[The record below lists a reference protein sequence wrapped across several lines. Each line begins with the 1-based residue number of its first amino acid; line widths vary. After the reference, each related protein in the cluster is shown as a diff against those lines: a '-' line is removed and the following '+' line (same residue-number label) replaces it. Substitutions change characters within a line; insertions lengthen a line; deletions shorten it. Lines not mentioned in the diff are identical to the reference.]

1 MEFQIPM
8 TNWIWIP
15 GWDQMDQEI
24 CHLVYFRKTF
34 VLDEVPESRKIRV
47 SADTRYKLWVN
58 GQLAEVGPVKG
69 DRLVWYVDEVELS
82 PYLAAGENVIAAEVL
97 RYPLPH
103 KKGNH
108 GMFRTTMPG
117 LYVAEVLSEEERQ
130 KSFGPMADLVTKRD
144 YPIVREDQG
153 HGISGGSSWKC
164 REEKGFTIVS
174 ESPFFAPLQ
183 ILEDRTGDAD
193 TAGWR
198 TAGYD
203 DSGWQAAAPYT
214 MFDVSQAVSPG
225 SLTPRTIPS
234 ILGEK
239 RSFEGLF
246 GRQENVSGTGAGAF
260 GTGTN
265 ASGTAVDAPETGA
278 SAFGTGANA
287 SGTAASMSGAAAD
300 MSGTFGRADEWN
312 AMLAGCGTVTVAPH
326 SHETVEISAGELMT
340 GYLSLSLCGGRGA
353 AVSLLTSECY
363 VQREEKA
370 AEGDHALAGLRHP
383 KKKDR
388 TDWENGYLHGFTDT
402 YHVAGCGT
410 RERPECYEPFWFRT
424 FRFIG
429 LEITTGEEPLVIGG
443 FDYRETGYPLLAKTN
458 VTVSDET
465 LAPVW
470 DISLRTLRRCMHETY
485 EDCPFYEQLQYAM
498 DSRSQ
503 ILYTYAVSADDRLAK
518 KCMDDFR
525 RSVKEDGMTNCSYPC
540 YGPNIIPGFS
550 IYYIMM
556 LYDHMMYFG
565 DRAFLR
571 QHMGTVDGIL
581 EFFDRNL
588 DERGMVGKVGGMN
601 GASRYWS
608 FIDWTTQWD
617 ATTGVPSAIRKGPI
631 TMESLLYIMG
641 LTHAAEVMR
650 YLGRGGVA
658 EEYLSRADAVRKAVQ
673 RYCVD
678 ENGMLTDGPGV
689 AEYSQHCQ
697 VFALL
702 TDTVSVETGRENL
715 RRTLGNGA
723 EYAQC
728 SVAMAFYLFRA
739 LEKADLYDQTKD
751 AWDLWR
757 NMVKNN
763 LTTCVEDGV
772 NERSDCHA
780 WGALALYEL
789 PSVVLG
795 VRPASPGYETIAIT
809 PHPGYMTAA
818 KGEVITPRGMVKAEW
833 KLDEQGEL
841 QLTYEAPEG
850 VEVVTAA
857 DGRGTTKAE

>member
-8 TNWIWIP
+8 TNWMWIP
-15 GWDQMDQEI
+15 EWEKADQERA
-24 CHLVYFRKTF
+24 HLVYFRKIF
-34 VLDEVPESRKIRV
+34 VLNEVPESLRIRI

-58 GQLAEVGPVKG
+58 GALVEAGPVKG
-69 DRLVWYVDEVELS
+69 DRLVWYVDEVELA
-82 PYLAAGENVIAAEVL
+82 PYLTAGENVLAAEVL
-97 RYPLPH
+97 RYPLKH

-117 LYVAEVLSEEERQ
+117 LYVAEVLSQEEQ
-130 KSFGPMADLVTKRD
+130 KAGFGPLADLVTERD
-144 YPIVREDQG
+144 YPVVREDQG
-153 HGISGGSSWKC
+153 HGISGGASWKC
-164 REEKGFTIVS
+164 REDQGFTIVS

-183 ILEDRTGDAD
+183 ILEDRAGEAE

-198 TAGYD
+198 TVGYD
-203 DSGWQAAAPYT
+203 DAGWQNVSPYT
-214 MFDVSQAVSPG
+214 MFDVHQAVSPG

-234 ILGEK
+234 ILGE
-239 RSFEGLF
+239 RRTFAGLY
-246 GRQENVSGTGAGAF
+246 GRREST
-260 GTGTN
+260 
-265 ASGTAVDAPETGA
+265 SGTAG
-278 SAFGTGANA
+278 SA
-287 SGTAASMSGAAAD
+287 SGNVSEAD
-300 MSGTFGRADEWN
+300 GCVEEWN
-312 AMLAGCGTVTVAPH
+312 AMLAGNGIVTIPPH
-326 SHETVEISAGELMT
+326 SRETVEINAGELMT
-340 GYLSLSLCGGRGA
+340 GYLSLSLRAGRGA
-353 AVSLLTSECY
+353 KIELLTSEGY
-363 VQREEKA
+363 VQREEKVVGGDA
-370 AEGDHALAGLRHP
+370 AHAGFRHP

-388 TDWENGYLHGFTDT
+388 MDWENGYLHGFTDT
-402 YHVAGCGT
+402 YQVAGCGT
-410 RERPECYEPFWFRT
+410 DACPECFEPFWFRT

-429 LEITTGEEPLVIGG
+429 LTVTTEEEPLVIGG
-443 FDYRETGYPLLAKTN
+443 FDYLETGYPLQAKTN
-458 VTVSDET
+458 VEVSDET

-503 ILYTYAVSADDRLAK
+503 ILYTYAVSADDKLAR

-525 RSVKEDGMTNCSYPC
+525 RSVREDGMTNCSYPC

-571 QHMGTVDGIL
+571 KHMSAVDGIL

-588 DERGMVGKVGGMN
+588 DERGLVGKIGGMN
-601 GASRYWS
+601 GVSRYWS

-617 ATTGVPSAIRKGPI
+617 GTSGVPTAIKKGPI
-631 TMESLLYIMG
+631 TMESLLYLMG

-650 YLGRGGVA
+650 YLGRDGVA
-658 EEYLSRADAVRKAVQ
+658 EEYLSRAAKVRAAVQ
-673 RYCVD
+673 KYCVD
-678 ENGMLTDGPGV
+678 AQGMLTDGPGV

-715 RRTLGNGA
+715 RRTLKNGE

-795 VRPASPGYETIAIT
+795 VRPAAPGYEKIAID

-818 KGEVITPRGMVKAEW
+818 KGEVITPRGMVSVEW
-833 KLDEQGEL
+833 TLDGNGKVQM
-841 QLTYEAPEG
+841 TYEAPEG
-850 VEVVTAA
+850 VEVVT
-857 DGRGTTKAE
+857 GKEG